1 MAAPHPTD
9 DDVRVPDEVLV
20 DRIKNGDHEAFDDL
34 YERYFK
40 RIYAFVDK
48 RLNNRADTEE
58 TVQEIFFNVFNS
70 VGSYRQE
77 APFLAWIFGVSR
89 RTIAARF
96 KKKRHPMV
104 SLHDEDSDRL
114 PRDRENN
121 LGSMPSP
128 IESYEYNERIDTID
142 RLMRNRL
149 TEEQR
154 QLFNMHH
161 IQEQPIE
168 EIARMLCKSEDSIKS
183 NLYRTRK
190 ILLAR

>member
-9 DDVRVPDEVLV
+9 DVVRVPDEVLV
-20 DRIKNGDHEAFDDL
+20 ERIKDGDNQAFDDL

-58 TVQEIFFNVFNS
+58 TVQEIFFNVFSS
-70 VGSYRQE
+70 VGSYRRE

-89 RTIAARF
+89 RTIASRF
-96 KKKRHPMV
+96 KKKQHPMV
-104 SLHDEDSDRL
+104 PLQDEDSDRL
-114 PRDRENN
+114 PREHENN
-121 LGSMPSP
+121 LGNTPTP
-128 IESYEYNERIDTID
+128 IETYEYNERIDSID
-142 RLMRNRL
+142 RLMRTRL
-149 TEEQR
+149 SEEQR

-161 IQEQPIE
+161 IQELPIE
-168 EIARMLCKSEDSIKS
+168 HIARTLCKSEDAVKS